1 MVGWDPVGDAI
12 ASMLGMSTED
22 LYAKTKFYFADV
34 PFVGSVVRAFDQSNY
49 YSDYMRNRG
58 LSWSDVQY
66 PSLMRGSG
74 GVGSGLN
81 FVSSNIE
88 RLYR

>member
-34 PFVGSVVRAFDQSNY
+34 PVVGSVVRAFDQSNY

-58 LSWSDVQY
+58 LSWSDAQY

-74 GVGSGLN
+74 GVGAGMS

-88 RLYR
+88 KLYR